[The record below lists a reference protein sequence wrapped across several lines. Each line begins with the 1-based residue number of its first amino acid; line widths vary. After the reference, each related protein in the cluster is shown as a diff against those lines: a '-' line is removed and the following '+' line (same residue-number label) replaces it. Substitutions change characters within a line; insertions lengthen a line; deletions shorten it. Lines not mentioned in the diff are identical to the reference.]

1 MWTGRLG
8 GWGQTLGPWMILASM
23 LLGTLGWYV
32 SGRLRHGEWNW
43 KVPRAARIDLVSGR
57 APMCEVAPAKE
68 ETGSLFK
75 RAARRVLEAI

>member
-1 MWTGRLG
+1 VWTDLG
-8 GWGQTLGPWMILASM
+8 SWGQTLGPWMVLASM

-43 KVPRAARIDLVSGR
+43 KIPRGARIDLVSGR
-57 APMCEVAPAKE
+57 APMCEFPAEE
-68 ETGSLFK
+68 ETGNLFK